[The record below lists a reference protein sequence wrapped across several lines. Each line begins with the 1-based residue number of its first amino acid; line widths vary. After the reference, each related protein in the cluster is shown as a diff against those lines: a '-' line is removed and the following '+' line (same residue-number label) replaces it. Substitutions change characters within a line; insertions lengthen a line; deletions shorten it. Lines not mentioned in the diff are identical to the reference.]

1 MNEHDLL
8 DAIGEID
15 PKHIKAADKA
25 LTGKRKKLVNLQR
38 LYLAAAGLFLFIIA
52 GVIIRNGIVTR
63 QQIPENDNSNNEEM
77 AVESAP
83 VATEESEVKVMTEGS
98 DKFQTTQAY
107 NEGDYADMDFDS
119 SLIKF
124 IEDSGYADQNF
135 MVSPTSFRAALALAV
150 AGADNETK
158 DELLHA
164 MGFNSMD
171 DVTTWYE
178 GVVAS
183 EEDYAKWLENA
194 KKDYEE
200 FSQYYG
206 DDSVAP
212 DGAFDLENSI
222 WRNTRSSGK
231 LSKKYISYV
240 EKNFDATAEN
250 VSPNKITDKVNGW
263 INENT
268 NGLIP
273 SISNDLSMT
282 DLILVN
288 TLYLKTS
295 WVNSFD
301 DYATKTGDFT
311 TISGATVEKEFMNQ
325 QDRFKYYED
334 ENGKFVVLPMNGGIN
349 AVFILGDVDDIN
361 SKISEAS
368 YEEVAIKLP
377 KFETETSLSDNQ
389 LIDFCKARG
398 ASSPFTEDADFSVM
412 SNEMSLYITD
422 IIQKTKIKLD
432 ESGVEAAAATVIM
445 MTEGCV
451 EIEPEVKEFTADE
464 PFKYMILT
472 DSENPE
478 LLFYGQV
485 VE

>member
-15 PKHIKAADKA
+15 PKHIEAAEKIPSKK
-25 LTGKRKKLVNLQR
+25 KRKITYLQP
-38 LYLAAAGLFLFIIA
+38 YFLAVAGLFLFIIA
-52 GVIIRNGIVTR
+52 GVIIRNGLITR
-63 QQIPENDNSNNEEM
+63 QQSPENDGSNAEEM

-83 VATEESEVKVMTEGS
+83 VETEESEAKVVTEGS
-98 DKFQTTQAY
+98 DKLQTTEAY
-107 NEGDYADMDFDS
+107 NEGDYADMDFNS

-164 MGFNSMD
+164 MGFNSMEE
-171 DVTTWYE
+171 VTAWYE

-183 EEDYAKWLENA
+183 EEDFAKWLENA

-206 DDSVAP
+206 DDSQAP
-212 DGAFDLENSI
+212 DGSFDLENSI
-222 WRNTRSSGK
+222 WRNTKSSGE

-240 EKNFDATAEN
+240 KENYDATADN
-250 VSPNKITDKVNGW
+250 VSPDKITDKVNGW
-263 INENT
+263 INKNT

-273 SISNDLSMT
+273 SISNNLSAA

-295 WVNSFD
+295 WVTAFEE
-301 DYATKTGDFT
+301 YATQEDDFT
-311 TISGATVEKEFMNQ
+311 TISGATVKKEFMNQ

-349 AVFILGDVDDIN
+349 AVFILGDVDDIT

-377 KFETETSLSDNQ
+377 KFETETSLSENQ

-398 ASSPFTEDADFSVM
+398 AISPFTEDADFSIM
-412 SNEMSLYITD
+412 SNDMSLYITD

-445 MTEGCV
+445 MTEGCE

-472 DSENPE
+472 DSETPE